1 MKSLFVRIFLSFW
14 MAQALFFV
22 LAILVT
28 LAFRPRNSTWE
39 ALRTTVLNDA
49 VSAYEEGGDQNL
61 RGYLESLEHSQHV
74 RAYLFDERGNE
85 VSHRGAPDWAMRIAA
100 GGPRAPHDGFLFPA
114 PQVLRDS
121 RASSDGKHRYTV
133 VLGLPPGPR
142 VFIGPRGVPFTGLMI
157 GVLSSGLICY
167 LLAWFLTKPIVRLR
181 TAARQIAAGDL
192 TARAGPLASM
202 RRDEVAGLMRD
213 FDAMAERLEILL
225 KAQSRLLNDIS
236 HELRSPLARL
246 NVALGLARQRSGVE
260 SADMLDRIELE
271 AARLNELI
279 GRILTLARL
288 EDGEQLVPQT
298 PVPLDEIV
306 VSVCEDAEFEAQERR
321 SHVHTSIPDGNWAVR
336 GNASLLHSAVE
347 NVVRNAIRYT
357 QEGSSVEIELKSEP
371 RGAGREAVLRVS
383 DSGPGVPADALA
395 KLFVPFYR
403 LDDARGR
410 QTGGVGL
417 GLAITERAVRFH
429 GGRVSAFNRPEGGL
443 MVEIRLPL
451 IVSEL
456 IAPKSND
463 KASVAQ
469 NREQGSVA
477 RAQ

>member
-1 MKSLFVRIFLSFW
+1 MKSLFVRIFMSFW

-28 LAFRPRNSTWE
+28 LAFRPRSSTWE

-49 VSAYEEGGDQNL
+49 VSAYEEGGDQKL
-61 RGYLESLEHSQHV
+61 RDYLESVEHSQHV
-74 RAYLFDERGNE
+74 RAYLFDENGIE
-85 VSHRGAPDWAMRIAA
+85 ISHRGAPDWAMRVAA
-100 GGPRAPHDGFLFPA
+100 GGPRGPHDGFLFPA

-142 VFIGPRGVPFTGLMI
+142 VFIGPRGVPFTGLLI
-157 GVLSSGLICY
+157 GVVSSGIICY
-167 LLAWFLTKPIVRLR
+167 LLAWYLTKPIVRLR
-181 TAARQIAAGDL
+181 IVARQLAAGDL
-192 TARAGPLASM
+192 AARTGAPSVT

-213 FDAMAERLEILL
+213 FDAMADRLETLL

-288 EDGEQLVPQT
+288 EDGEQRVPQT

-306 VSVCEDAEFEAQERR
+306 ANVGEDAEFEAQERR
-321 SHVHTSIPDGNWAVR
+321 CHVNMSIPAGNWQVR

-357 QEGSSVEIELKSEP
+357 QEGSSVEIELKGES
-371 RGAGREAVLRVS
+371 RGGGREAVLRVS
-383 DSGPGVPADALA
+383 DSGPGVPQDALG
-395 KLFVPFYR
+395 KLFEPFYR

-429 GGRVSAFNRPEGGL
+429 GGRVSAYNRAEGGL

-451 IVSEL
+451 IVSETL
-456 IAPKSND
+456 APKSNEPFS
-463 KASVAQ
+463 KEQ
-469 NREQGSVA
+469 NREQGSA
-477 RAQ
+477 LKTQ